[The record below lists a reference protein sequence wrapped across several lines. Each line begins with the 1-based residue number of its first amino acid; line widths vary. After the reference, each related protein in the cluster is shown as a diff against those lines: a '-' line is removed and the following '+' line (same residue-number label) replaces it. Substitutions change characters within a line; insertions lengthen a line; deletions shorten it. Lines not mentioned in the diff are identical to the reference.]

1 MAEEIAF
8 IGTGDPDGD
17 GFAMSYQHARAF
29 DNVDGCRLV
38 ACADIVRENAEAF
51 AAEYGIDPE
60 RVYRDHEEM
69 LAAVDP
75 EVVSVCTPPGTHA
88 DIVLDCLDNGDVRA
102 IHCEKPMAKTWKSS
116 RLMALECRRS
126 DVQLTFNHQRRFGA
140 PWRRAKE
147 LLDEDRIGSLQ
158 RIETTA
164 PNLYDWG
171 SHCFDLCCYFNDQHA
186 VEWVIGQIDYRER
199 NLLFG
204 AHNENQAVVQFEYE
218 NGVHGTAYTGFGSD
232 VTGCLHRLIGTE
244 GTIEVMVEDGP
255 DLRVRSA
262 VTSGWET
269 IDCPGQDYW
278 IPCIDDAVE
287 EAIDALRSG
296 RESEIS
302 AGNAL
307 NATEIIFAAWESSKR
322 RGRVDLPLEID
333 GNPLEEMVENGDL
346 NLSTPS

>member
-1 MAEEIAF
+1 MGEDIAF

-29 DNVDGCRLV
+29 DNLDGCRLV
-38 ACADIVRENAEAF
+38 ACTDIVQKNAEKF
-51 AAEYGIDPE
+51 ATEYEIDPE
-60 RVYRDHEEM
+60 HAYEDHEEM

-75 EVVSVCTPPGTHA
+75 DVVSVCTPPETHA
-88 DIVLDCLDNGDVRA
+88 DIALDCLNNASVQA
-102 IHCEKPMAKTWKSS
+102 IHCEKPMAKTWKDS
-116 RLMALECRRS
+116 RRMTLEFQRRGA
-126 DVQLTFNHQRRFGA
+126 QLTFNHQRRFGE

-147 LLDEDRIGSLQ
+147 LLDEGRIGPLQ

-171 SHCFDLCCYFNDQHA
+171 SHCFDLCCYFNDEHA
-186 VEWVIGQIDYRER
+186 AEWVIGQIDYREE

-218 NGVHGTAYTGFGSD
+218 NGVHGTAYTGFGSN
-232 VTGCLHRLIGTE
+232 VTGCLHKLIGAE
-244 GTIEVMVEDGP
+244 GVIEVMVEDGP
-255 DLRVRSA
+255 DLRVRSSA
-262 VTSGWET
+262 TSGWET

-278 IPCIDDAVE
+278 ISCVDDAVE
-287 EAIDALRSG
+287 EAIDALRTG
-296 RESEIS
+296 YEPEIG
-302 AGNAL
+302 ARNTL

-333 GNPLEEMVENGDL
+333 GNPLEEMVDEGTL
-346 NLSTPS
+346 NPSTPS